1 MNGYIVIYNRR
12 EAQVYAETSYKA
24 QQLGMAQLKVPKSK
38 VGLVS
43 TMLAETD
50 VPMNEDGTPA
60 GLGTPYVHRPI
71 D

>member
-12 EAQVYAETSYKA
+12 EAQVYAETTYQA
-24 QQLGMAQLKVPKSK
+24 QQKGMAQMKVPASK

-43 TMLAETD
+43 TMLAEKD

-60 GLGTPYVHRPI
+60 GPGTPYVHTPTM
-71 D
+71 